1 MAVNL
6 EKDNATGMHDNKGK
20 ATDKQETKH
29 YKTDEITNDTS
40 QFFPLNDLV
49 YAPLK
54 AVALS
59 NMNLSISLIDNLK
72 SLGTVKHTG
81 NEEVLFLK
89 NLNIEYDKLHPSENN
104 DTYIEKV
111 EMQVPLLSLIQIPSL
126 NIKNAE
132 VDFQTEVAVLE
143 DKQNKKSIVGRICSP
158 QTRKTD
164 ELPKIE
170 YKIKLKSASVTEGY
184 MRITDALDSSPVS
197 KKLGASPLTSSRDIP
212 EALQTSFDQKRN
224 LQKQADILHGLYND
238 ISEFIKENET
248 ANNSFFTDNKE
259 FNKQKYENMKQDIL
273 TKILKIKEALLD
285 NEIAELEERG
295 ICIAEQ

>member
-1 MAVNL
+1 MDINP
-6 EKDNATGMHDNKGK
+6 EKNNITGMQDNNGQ
-20 ATDKQETKH
+20 AADKHETKSCQ
-29 YKTDEITNDTS
+29 TDETTNSTS
-40 QFFPLNDLV
+40 QFFPLDELV

-54 AVALS
+54 SVALS
-59 NMNLSISLIDNLK
+59 NMGLSTSFIDNIK
-72 SLGTVKHTG
+72 SLGTVKHIG

-89 NLNIEYDKLHPSENN
+89 KLNIEYDKLHPSENN

-132 VDFQTEVAVLE
+132 IGFHAEVAVSE
-143 DKQNKKSIVGRICSP
+143 DQKSQKSIVARICSP

-170 YKIKLKSASVTEGY
+170 YKIKLKSAGVTEGY
-184 MRITDALDSSPVS
+184 MRITDALDANPVS
-197 KKLGASPLTSSRDIP
+197 KKLGASPLTSTRTVP
-212 EALQTSFDQKRN
+212 ETLQASFDQKRN

-238 ISEFIKENET
+238 ISEFIKENEA
-248 ANNSFFTDNKE
+248 ANNSFFIEDKE

-273 TKILKIKEALLD
+273 AKILKIQEAMLE
-285 NEIAELEERG
+285 NKITELEEGG
-295 ICIAEQ
+295 IYIAE

>member
-1 MAVNL
+1 MDITP
-6 EKDNATGMHDNKGK
+6 EKNNTTGIQDNKGQ
-20 ATDKQETKH
+20 AADKQETKSCQA
-29 YKTDEITNDTS
+29 DETTNSTS
-40 QFFPLNDLV
+40 QFFPLDELV

-54 AVALS
+54 SVALS
-59 NMNLSISLIDNLK
+59 NMGLSTSFIDNIK
-72 SLGTVKHTG
+72 SLGTVKHIG

-89 NLNIEYDKLHPSENN
+89 KLNIEYDKLHPSENN

-132 VDFQTEVAVLE
+132 IGFHAEVAVSE
-143 DKQNKKSIVGRICSP
+143 YQKSQKSIVARICSP

-170 YKIKLKSASVTEGY
+170 YKIKLKSAGVTEGY
-184 MRITDALDSSPVS
+184 MRITDALDTNPVS
-197 KKLGASPLTSSRDIP
+197 KKLGASPLTSTQTVP
-212 EALQTSFDQKRN
+212 ETLQASFDQKRN

-238 ISEFIKENET
+238 ISEFIKENEA
-248 ANNSFFTDNKE
+248 ANNSFFIEDKE

-273 TKILKIKEALLD
+273 AKILKIKEAMLE
-285 NEIAELEERG
+285 NKITELEEGG
-295 ICIAEQ
+295 IYIAE